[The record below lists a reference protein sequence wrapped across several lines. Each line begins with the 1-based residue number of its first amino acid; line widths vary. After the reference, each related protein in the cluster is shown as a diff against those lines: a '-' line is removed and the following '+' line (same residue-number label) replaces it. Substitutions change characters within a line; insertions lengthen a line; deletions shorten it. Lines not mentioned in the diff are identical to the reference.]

1 MAARSVS
8 GNAAYLGTNVQNSP
22 LVEFAT
28 LTLDAATKVPKAK
41 IYRPSEIDALLKK
54 HDLAKK
60 DEDAEMA
67 SA

>member
-1 MAARSVS
+1 M
-8 GNAAYLGTNVQNSP
+8 
-22 LVEFAT
+22 
-28 LTLDAATKVPKAK
+28 TLDEATKVPKAK